1 MNAAAMNVEK
11 ARFNMIEQQI
21 RTWEVLDPEVLDL
34 LFEVKREDFVPPAQ
48 RELAF
53 ADLEI
58 PLAHGESMMQPKV
71 EARILQELGIRAHE
85 DVYEVGTG
93 SGYLTALL
101 ARRARHV
108 TSAEIHPDLQAAA
121 SARLRAAGIANV
133 TLLEGDS
140 ARAPLSESAFDVIV
154 LTGSTPLLPQAFL
167 DRLKPGGR
175 LFAVVGDLPVM
186 KAVVVRQPVA
196 GAFQHAEIYPDIQ
209 ARAAD
214 NLRAAGISNVTLLP
228 GDSARAPLAESAF
241 DVIVLTGSTPVLPQ
255 AFLDRLAPGGRLFAV
270 VGDAPVMKAVL
281 VRQPVAGAFQH
292 TEFFE
297 TMVKPLVNAAEPAR
311 FRF

>member
-48 RELAF
+48 RGLAF

-58 PLAHGESMMQPKV
+58 PLGHGESMMQPKI
-71 EARILQELGIRAHE
+71 EARIVQELGVQAHE

-101 ARRARHV
+101 ARRGRHV

-121 SARLRAAGIANV
+121 SARLRAAGISNV

-154 LTGSTPLLPQAFL
+154 LTGSTPVLPQAFL

-175 LFAVVGDLPVM
+175 LLAVVGDL
-186 KAVVVRQPVA
+186 
-196 GAFQHAEIYPDIQ
+196 
-209 ARAAD
+209 
-214 NLRAAGISNVTLLP
+214 
-228 GDSARAPLAESAF
+228 
-241 DVIVLTGSTPVLPQ
+241 
-255 AFLDRLAPGGRLFAV
+255 
-270 VGDAPVMKAVL
+270 PVMKAVL

-292 TEFFE
+292 AELFE
-297 TMVKPLVNAAEPAR
+297 TLLKPLVNAPQPPR